1 MSVDEQRLA
10 RAALTALPS
19 LTPVSDGPDRTDPI
33 EVWARL
39 APHHP
44 DIDPARL
51 LDTASAGGWRLLIP
65 GDPGWPAVLDDTA
78 GAPAGLWVRGSGDL
92 PTLTRRSVTVVG
104 AVAGTDYGTRVTRDL
119 VWDLTTPLAAEP
131 VTVAVGGLMG
141 GIDATALWIAVAHRR
156 AVAVL
161 SSSRAVTRYT
171 RDLFADVADGG
182 TVVCLAPPGTSPA
195 LGHHTARIWLLAALT
210 RATVL
215 IESGLVGDAFKTA
228 RTAHLY
234 RRPVL
239 VVPGPITSRL
249 SAGPH
254 ALLRDGIARLI
265 TSAAEVFTVLDR
277 S

>member
-1 MSVDEQRLA
+1 MPDDDPRHA

-19 LTPVSDGPDRTDPI
+19 HTPLSDGPDRTDPV

-44 DIDPARL
+44 GIDPARL

-65 GDPGWPAVLDDTA
+65 GDPGWPAVLEDTA
-78 GAPAGLWVRGSGDL
+78 GAPVGLWVRGSGDL
-92 PTLTRRSVTVVG
+92 PAVTRRSVTVVG
-104 AVAGTDYGTRVTRDL
+104 AVAGTDYGTRITRDL

-131 VTVAVGGLMG
+131 VTVAVGGLVG
-141 GIDATALWIAVAHRR
+141 DINATALWVAVAHRR

-161 SSSRAVTRYT
+161 TSVRTLTRYT
-171 RDLFADVADGG
+171 RNLFADVADGG
-182 TVVCLAPPGTSPA
+182 IVACLAPPGTSPA
-195 LGHHTARIWLLAALT
+195 LGHQVVRVRLLAALT

-215 IESGLVGDAFKTA
+215 VESGRWGAAFATA
-228 RTAHLY
+228 RAAHRY

-239 VVPGPITSRL
+239 VVPGPVTSHL

-254 ALLRDGIARLI
+254 ALLRDGSARLI
-265 TSAAEVFTVLDR
+265 TSAADVFAALDR

>member
-1 MSVDEQRLA
+1 MPDDDPRHA

-19 LTPVSDGPDRTDPI
+19 RTPFSDGPDRTDPI

-44 DIDPARL
+44 DIDPTRL
-51 LDTASAGGWRLLIP
+51 LDSAAADGWRLLIP
-65 GDPGWPAVLDDTA
+65 GDPGWPAVLDDTS
-78 GAPAGLWVRGSGDL
+78 GTPAGLWVRGSGDL
-92 PTLTRRSVTVVG
+92 PALTRRSVTVVG

-131 VTVAVGGLMG
+131 VTVAVGGLVG
-141 GIDATALWIAVAHRR
+141 DINATALWVAVAHRR

-161 SSSRAVTRYT
+161 TCVRALTRYT
-171 RDLFADVADGG
+171 RDLFADVADSGM
-182 TVVCLAPPGTSPA
+182 VVCLAPPGTSPA
-195 LGHHTARIWLLAALT
+195 LGHHTARIRLLAAFT

-239 VVPGPITSRL
+239 VVPGPVTSRL

-254 ALLRDGIARLI
+254 ALLRDGSARLI